1 MILRIYLLVL
11 IGLKS
16 LRDWKVV
23 SRGQYYSSVRFIDL
37 HNRYSNTLLVVL
49 NNRLLLQRE
58 EANFQGGDGGD
69 GWQGSF
75 DHKKSSNFS
84 MSHHFSNADDIII
97 DIGKQTDNGSPF
109 EMVSS
114 HYFPPSVQD

>member
-1 MILRIYLLVL
+1 ML

-23 SRGQYYSSVRFIDL
+23 SRGQYYSSVSFIDL

-58 EANFQGGDGGD
+58 EANLQGGD

-75 DHKKSSNFS
+75 DYRKSSNFS
-84 MSHHFSNADDIII
+84 MSHNISNVDDIII
-97 DIGKQTDNGSPF
+97 DITKQTDDGSPF
-109 EMVSS
+109 KIVSS